1 MEHYSQIYT
10 SRRFQEF
17 DYGPEE
23 NMNRYR
29 SETPPEFDLTQITD
43 IPIAVLVQEL
53 DDECTP
59 QDNEWLIQQLNDIVV
74 FNRTYGNYSHYDLYV
89 AEDTT
94 LYLDDVVNLLQQYN
108 QGRISSP

>member
-1 MEHYSQIYT
+1 MEHHSQIYT

-74 FNRTYGNYSHYDLYV
+74 FNRTYGNYSHFDLYV

-94 LYLDDVVNLLQQYN
+94 VYLDDVVNLLQQYN
-108 QGRISSP
+108 QGEVSSI